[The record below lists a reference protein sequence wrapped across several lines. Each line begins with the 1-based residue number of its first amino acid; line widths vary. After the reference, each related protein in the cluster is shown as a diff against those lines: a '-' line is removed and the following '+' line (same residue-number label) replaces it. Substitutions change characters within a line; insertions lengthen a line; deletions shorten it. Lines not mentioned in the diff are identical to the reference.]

1 MKVLGVSR
9 KLVAFTLLFLGIGVL
24 IYNTEVVNDYDNLD
38 ISHETIPQLRE
49 VTMNSQSVQQIQVP

>member
-24 IYNTEVVNDYDNLD
+24 IYNMEVVNDYDNLD

-49 VTMNSQSVQQIQVP
+49 VTVNSQSVQQIQVP